1 MKKQLLTICLLATFF
16 SAFAQNGDKYFKDK
30 DYQRAAFA
38 FEREA
43 PTNPSLYLNLAK
55 SYFALQEFDKAVLA
69 MQLYKE
75 KDPKADKVYAD
86 KYIALLQRDDE
97 KVKVE
102 NMGPPINTSS
112 DDYIPRILQDG
123 KTLYF
128 DSNRPGGSGGEDIW
142 YSTLDASGNWSAPVA
157 LYGLNSSSHEGL
169 LAISPDE
176 KVAIVFGNYN
186 GSFGGGDLFYSVK
199 TTDGWTP
206 PCNIGGTINT
216 KKWESL
222 ACIGSDG
229 KTLLYSTDVGDGNG
243 SDIYLTFL
251 SENGWSKP
259 YSLGSTINT
268 KSDEKYPFLSADGK
282 TLYFSSDGHFG
293 FGLNDM
299 FMSRRLDDSWTKW
312 SEPVNLGKYINTL
325 DNDADLSIPASGKVA
340 YIVKTD
346 APDGYGGRDI
356 YKFLMP
362 YSMRPEQLFKLYGYV
377 FNEKDSVAE
386 VNIKFIDMETNK
398 EVTKAT
404 SSIENGY
411 YSASLPLNKKYLA
424 VIDMKGFLYYSE
436 IIDLTDPDKYRK
448 RYSFQQKITV
458 QRKRLDELKLKLDEL
473 NVKLD
478 GLNRTTSDK
487 IRETFDLYERLTKD
501 YKSAIEE
508 MDKLVYQAKY
518 DWMTENEEDLSL
530 QKDFHVKRA
539 KIGATFELK
548 NIFFE
553 LGSAIL
559 KEDSKKE
566 LDKLV
571 EIMKNSEIVIELGG
585 HTDSIGS
592 DEANLN
598 LSQQRVES
606 VKTYL
611 VEKGISTKRLVAVGY
626 GEKVPIAPN
635 ATAEGRQLNRRV
647 EVKILKLQ
655 VDKEGSD
662 IVTDADKKKKDKE
675 PEVVV
680 VKKGEMLPILQAA
693 ARKGGLPSGSDCNTE
708 TYKPKYVYTPT
719 YNNKKKTTYFGK
731 YFDMEKEGLDIND
744 NVLKRVNISLVN
756 FEYSALGKQS
766 QGGDLTFV
774 RKNKL
779 HENHFQYYFSNPDMV
794 KLGVGYDHLHMIQ
807 LKPKTGLPINL
818 IWGLDFKYFMKDD
831 TIQNKQTDYYH
842 FNVPVGLRIIF
853 PVKGII
859 LGPEAFYSFGI
870 LRNKDN
876 GVNSIPNMDNTT
888 FLKIGA
894 TARWKFLHAGIYANA
909 GKEISYLGYRLGVSF

>member
-1 MKKQLLTICLLATFF
+1 MKKLILSICLLASTL
-16 SAFAQNGDKYFKDK
+16 SLFAQSGDKYFKDK

-38 FEREA
+38 YEREVK
-43 PTNPSLYLNLAK
+43 TNPTLYLNLAK
-55 SYFALQEFDKAVLA
+55 TYFALQEFEKAVESLN
-69 MQLYKE
+69 LYKE
-75 KDPKADKVYAD
+75 KDAKADKVYAD
-86 KYIALLQRDDE
+86 KLIALLQRDDE
-97 KVKVE
+97 MVKVE
-102 NMGPPINTSS
+102 NVGPSINTSS

-142 YSTLDASGNWSAPVA
+142 YSTLDDAGNWSEPKP
-157 LYGLNSSSHEGL
+157 LYGLNSGSHEGL

-199 TTDGWTP
+199 TESGWTP

-229 KTLLYSTDVGDGNG
+229 KTLLYSTDIGDGNS
-243 SDIYLTFL
+243 SDLYVTFL

-259 YSLGSTINT
+259 YSLGNTVNT
-268 KSDEKYPFLSADGK
+268 KMDEKYPFLSADGK
-282 TLYFSSDGHFG
+282 TLYFSSNGHFG
-293 FGLNDM
+293 FGENDI

-312 SEPVNLGKYINTL
+312 SEPINLGKYINTL
-325 DNDADLSIPASGKVA
+325 DNDADLSIPASGKMA

-362 YSMRPEQLFKLYGYV
+362 YMMRPEQLFKVYGYV
-377 FNEKDSVAE
+377 YNEKDSVAE

-424 VIDMKGFLYYSE
+424 VIDMKGYLYYSE

-448 RYSFQQKITV
+448 KYTFQQKIKL
-458 QRKRLDELKLKLDEL
+458 QRSRLDELKIELDRLGAEVEKLNKSE
-473 NVKLD
+473 
-478 GLNRTTSDK
+478 SDK
-487 IRETFDLYERLTKD
+487 LRETFESYERVTKQ
-501 YKSAIEE
+501 YKKAIEE
-508 MDKLVYQAKY
+508 MEKLVYQAKY
-518 DWMTENEEDLSL
+518 DWMTENSEDLSL

-553 LGSAIL
+553 LGSAVL

-592 DEANLN
+592 DEANQT
-598 LSQQRVES
+598 LSQNRVES
-606 VKTYL
+606 VKAYL
-611 VEKGISTKRLVAVGY
+611 IEKGVSKNRLVAVGY
-626 GEKVPIAPN
+626 GEKNPVAPN

-655 VDKEGSD
+655 ADKEGSD
-662 IVTDADKKKKDKE
+662 IVTDADKKKKDKTPE
-675 PEVVV
+675 PVV

-693 ARKGGLPSGSDCNTE
+693 ARKGGLPSGSDCNSE
-708 TYKPKYVYTPT
+708 VYIPKYTYTPT
-719 YNNKKKTTYFGK
+719 KTRITKNKNWGGSFFLK
-731 YFDMEKEGLDIND
+731 EKLDIKD
-744 NVLKRVNISLVN
+744 NVFKQFNAGLLNHEYTSMGNATGAYINLVN
-756 FEYSALGKQS
+756 K
-766 QGGDLTFV
+766 
-774 RKNKL
+774 RKLN
-779 HENHFQYYFSNPDMV
+779 ENHFEYYFANPDQI
-794 KLGVGYDHLHMIQ
+794 KLGVGYTHLHMWK
-807 LKPKTGLPINL
+807 LKESTGLPLNI

-831 TIQNKQTDYYH
+831 TLNNTETDDFYH
-842 FNVPVGLRIIF
+842 FNVPVGARLIF
-853 PVKGII
+853 PIKQFI
-859 LGPEAFYSFGI
+859 LAPEFQYSFGL
-870 LRNKDN
+870 LRNKEQIFNQDR
-876 GVNSIPNMDNTT
+876 MQNTT
-888 FLKIGA
+888 FMKIGA
-894 TARWKFLHAGIYANA
+894 TARWKFLHAGLYANI
-909 GKEISYLGYRLGVSF
+909 GKEINFLGYRMGVSF